1 VFRVKVDWFKAY
13 GLALSFL
20 LLHVVGALEV
30 GVALEFLVTDA
41 LLLVILIGIA
51 RGPVTTVA
59 ALLSRRAVYKI

>member
-1 VFRVKVDWFKAY
+1 
-13 GLALSFL
+13 
-20 LLHVVGALEV
+20 VGALEV
-30 GVALEFLVTDA
+30 GVALEFLVADA